1 MLFLEIL
8 KSFVLG
14 IIEGITEWLPVSS
27 TGHIILFDEFIPLN
41 ASDAFKDMFFVV
53 IQLGAIA
60 AVCFSFF
67 NKLNPFSRKK
77 SETERKDTW
86 SLWGKVIVGIL
97 PAGIAG
103 FVIEVLFDDFFTKY
117 MEHYS
122 VISVALIVY
131 GILFIVLESR
141 PGKNNYRVNSVNELS
156 YLDALKIGAFQTL
169 SLIPGTSRSGSTFI
183 GGMLT
188 GVSRKTTAEFSFFMA
203 VPLMLAASGLKVL
216 KFFFDGNSFSAE
228 EIIILCV
235 GTAVS
240 FVVSVFAIKFLMGF
254 VSRHDLKAFGYYRI
268 GLGLLVLGYFVIRY
282 AIV

>member
-1 MLFLEIL
+1 MFIEVL
-8 KSFVLG
+8 KSIVLG

-27 TGHIILFDEFIPLN
+27 TGHIILFDEFIPLD
-41 ASDAFKDMFFVV
+41 ASAAFKDMFFVV

-60 AVCFSFF
+60 AVCVSFF
-67 NKLNPFSRKK
+67 NKLNPFSGRKSK
-77 SETERKDTW
+77 AEKKATW
-86 SLWGKVIVGIL
+86 NLWGKVIVGIL
-97 PAGIAG
+97 PAGIMG
-103 FVIEVLFDDFFTKY
+103 LVIEVLLDDFFSTY
-117 MEHYS
+117 MEHYT
-122 VISVALIVY
+122 VISVALILY

-141 PGKNNYRVNSVNELS
+141 SNKTYRVNSVNELS

-216 KFFFDGNSFSAE
+216 KFFVDGNTFTRN
-228 EIIILCV
+228 EIIILAV

-240 FVVSVFAIKFLMGF
+240 FIVSIFAIKFLMSF
-254 VSRHDLKAFGYYRI
+254 VSRHDLKPFGYYRI
-268 GLGLLVLGYFVIRY
+268 GLGALVLGYFLVRY
-282 AIV
+282 AIFA